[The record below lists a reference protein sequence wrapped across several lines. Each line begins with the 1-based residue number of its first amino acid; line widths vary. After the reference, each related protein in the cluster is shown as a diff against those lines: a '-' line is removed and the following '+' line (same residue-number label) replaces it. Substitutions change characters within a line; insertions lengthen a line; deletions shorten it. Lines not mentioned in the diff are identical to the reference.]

1 MPFCCKENLSLLL
14 IYLFIYL
21 SHYELINPYFIWWLW
36 FFLIVIYFDVQI
48 VTDLGSETPL
58 KLALILLW
66 YVPIILW
73 AFLYLM
79 AQQDVLAY
87 IILFLAQPV
96 LSRFSKEAFL
106 LWEREFRSQNLGTG
120 CAHYYW
126 CINKKTSK
134 HIYIFL

>member
-14 IYLFIYL
+14 VYLFIYL
-21 SHYELINPYFIWWLW
+21 SRYELINPYFIWWLW
-36 FFLIVIYFDVQI
+36 FFLIVIYFDIQI

-58 KLALILLW
+58 KLALIFLW

-106 LWEREFRSQNLGTG
+106 LGEREFRNQNLGTG